1 MIKQSKLYKVI
12 CSNMSDKYVLAD
24 NFSEA
29 ERIVNQY
36 ASDRKYYTTTIH
48 CISDKGDI
56 LYEDNTA
63 ED

>member
-1 MIKQSKLYKVI
+1 
-12 CSNMSDKYVLAD
+12 MSDKYVLAD

-36 ASDRKYYTTTIH
+36 ISDRKCNTTTIH